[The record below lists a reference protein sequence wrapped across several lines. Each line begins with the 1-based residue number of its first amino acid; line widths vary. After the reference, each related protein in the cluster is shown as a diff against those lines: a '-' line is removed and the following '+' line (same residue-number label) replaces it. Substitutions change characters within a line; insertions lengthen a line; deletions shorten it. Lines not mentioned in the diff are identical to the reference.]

1 MKNFMAYGHKFVDE
15 KRQNLGSDIVSLAVT
30 GELPKGLGKL
40 TPLEQL
46 MVFSVVMVAGDHA

>member
-1 MKNFMAYGHKFVDE
+1 MAYGHKFVDE